1 MITAEYGCNCE
12 FKRSKNC
19 YPSPVL
25 HAISLSTDL
34 QEGITLPTS
43 RTLSKEK
50 EKKVMDE
57 MNIHTKAQEL
67 ATKILTLK
75 KQKRSI
81 DQSIRKI
88 ERELEQIYDN
98 AGIDCLEVE
107 MGLLVRRKTETGY
120 EWFIEI

>member
-1 MITAEYGCNCE
+1 
-12 FKRSKNC
+12 
-19 YPSPVL
+19 
-25 HAISLSTDL
+25 L